1 MKDYKQTTSY
11 IVTRKG
17 QYTARITG
25 KRGTPPTD
33 KDGQP
38 IRDETNR
45 TGTGHI
51 RRATPLLTEKTDTAQ
66 HSTNKKKK
74 RTNQRQDEKHLTQRT
89 ERSQLTQK
97 TDITH
102 HEYVG
107 E

>member
-38 IRDETNR
+38 IRDKTNR
-45 TGTGHI
+45 TGTGHK

-66 HSTNKKKK
+66 HSTNKKKTDQSETRRK
-74 RTNQRQDEKHLTQRT
+74 TPDTKE
-89 ERSQLTQK
+89 QK
-97 TDITH
+97 DLS
-102 HEYVG
+102 
-107 E
+107 